1 MKKVF
6 AILFILVLAGGA
18 LFFAGWVQFS
28 VPAGKYGVL
37 ISKTGG
43 VDPTP
48 VTPSRFRWQWERL
61 IPTNAQ
67 IVVFDLAPLSRTVS
81 VSGTLPSGDIYR
93 SMLEGS
99 PDFSWK
105 FDIALTVRVKPTTLP
120 SLVSKFDV
128 RDQEAI
134 KKLTDARLTEA
145 ATATGN
151 ALVADFARNPAKI
164 IGSDATASALSER
177 VSESF
182 ASSAASD
189 LELLSAT
196 VSNVHFPDFALYD
209 LAAKTYAAYEERR
222 TTLMTEAAE
231 VQARSS
237 VADYL
242 EMERFSRLG
251 EVLTK
256 YPILIDYLAVTRDDS
271 GEAFK
276 TIKSRR

>member
-1 MKKVF
+1 MKKMF
-6 AILFILVLAGGA
+6 AILLILALAGGA
-18 LFFAGWVQFS
+18 LFFAGWVQFA
-28 VPAGKYGVL
+28 VPAGKYGVM

-43 VDPTP
+43 VDPNP
-48 VTPSRFRWQWERL
+48 VIPGQFRWQWERL
-61 IPTNAQ
+61 IPTNTQ
-67 IVVFDLAPLSRTVS
+67 IMVFDLAPLSRTVP

-105 FDIALTVRVKPTTLP
+105 FDIALTVRVKPAALP

-128 RDQEAI
+128 RDQETL
-134 KKLTDARLTEA
+134 KKLIESRLTEKGT
-145 ATATGN
+145 ATAN
-151 ALVADFARNPAKI
+151 ALVADFARNPSKI
-164 IGSDATASALSER
+164 IASGTNTADLSAR
-177 VSESF
+177 VSEAF
-182 ASSAASD
+182 ASGAAND

-209 LAAKTYAAYEERR
+209 LAAKTYAAYQERR
-222 TTLMTEAAE
+222 TTMMTEAAT
-231 VQARSS
+231 VQARNS

-242 EMERFSRLG
+242 ELERFSRLG

-256 YPILIDYLAVTRDDS
+256 YPILIDYLAVTRDNS

-276 TIKSRR
+276 AIKSRR